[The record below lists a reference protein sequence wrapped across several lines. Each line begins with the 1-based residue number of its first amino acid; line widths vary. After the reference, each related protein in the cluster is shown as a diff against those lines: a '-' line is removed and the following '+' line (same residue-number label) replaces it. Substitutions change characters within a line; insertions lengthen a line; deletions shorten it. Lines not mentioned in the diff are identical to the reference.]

1 MNRRFSIAPPQLGAV
16 TLLHQE
22 GFFGL
27 VALVGLAM
35 RDPGPMASLNVKG
48 SWWLAAAAG
57 IAAAGASLLI
67 LRLLLAL
74 PAVRDLEQWQA
85 ALVTNW
91 SFSDAVAVALFS
103 GLCEE
108 ALVRAL
114 LQPWI
119 GLIPASLL
127 FAALHFVPDR
137 RLWVWPVVAFVLGL
151 LFGVLFEHWGYP
163 AAALAHF
170 LLNLASLLRLRRL
183 AAEDD

>member
-22 GFFGL
+22 GLFGL

-35 RDPGPMASLNVKG
+35 RDPGPLAALDVKG
-48 SWWLAAAAG
+48 SWWIAAAAG
-57 IAAAGASLLI
+57 VTVAGVCLLT
-67 LRLLLAL
+67 LRLLLVF
-74 PAVRDLEQWQA
+74 PAVQDLEQWQA
-85 ALVTNW
+85 ALVMNW
-91 SFSDAVAVALFS
+91 TVSDAVAVALLS

-119 GLIPASLL
+119 GLVPAALI
-127 FAALHFVPDR
+127 FAALHVVPDR
-137 RLWVWPVVAFVLGL
+137 RLWIWPLVAFVMGL

-170 LLNLASLLRLRRL
+170 LMNLASLLRLRRF
-183 AAEDD
+183 APIDD